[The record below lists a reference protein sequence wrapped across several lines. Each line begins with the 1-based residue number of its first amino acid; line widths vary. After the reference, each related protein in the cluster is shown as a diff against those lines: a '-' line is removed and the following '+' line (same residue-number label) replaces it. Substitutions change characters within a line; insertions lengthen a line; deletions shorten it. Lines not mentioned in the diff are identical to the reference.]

1 MKSEDN
7 KANEKL
13 LDILIIVEALQ
24 NASEQFVR
32 DVKNITVW
40 FNMAK

>member
-1 MKSEDN
+1 MKIEDEKVN
-7 KANEKL
+7 QKL
-13 LDILIIVEALQ
+13 LDILIIVEVLQ

-32 DVKNITVW
+32 DVKNITVG